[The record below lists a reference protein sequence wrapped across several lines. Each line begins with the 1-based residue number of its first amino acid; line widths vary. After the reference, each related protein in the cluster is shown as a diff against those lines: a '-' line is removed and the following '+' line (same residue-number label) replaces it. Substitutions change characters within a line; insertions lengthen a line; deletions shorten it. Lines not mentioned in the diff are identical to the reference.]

1 MSAMKTPFCFRVLT
15 ACFVRRRCCG
25 LLRAGCGGRKAA
37 VSAAAFGSL
46 LAPVSFLA
54 AQNTPPPPVPKEAAV
69 AAAAAVPAAAAGE
82 SPEGTPLDPVHP
94 DQLKRYSLDR
104 YEKIIEKSPF
114 AFKIVRAE
122 GPPPISFAADLALAG
137 FTVDSGKGVTYAS
150 IVDKKTNKRFVIRT
164 DQPNADGIQ
173 LVQLN
178 RGQTLLESAVMA
190 RKGTEEA
197 EIKSDKQIIERK
209 AVVNAVVAGPG
220 AAAAG
225 GRPPQG
231 GNVNLNLNV
240 NRAAQVQA
248 QINNQVQVPG
258 QPGAAAVPQPAGL
271 PPGAVPQAA
280 GGAPPT
286 AGDLS
291 TQAAQPQAQ
300 PARPGQAPGRR
311 RVILP
316 PAVQN

>member
-1 MSAMKTPFCFRVLT
+1 MKTRLFRLPNPLVQAIRLG
-15 ACFVRRRCCG
+15 RPG
-25 LLRAGCGGRKAA
+25 LLLLLPAGLPLL
-37 VSAAAFGSL
+37 VS
-46 LAPVSFLA
+46 
-54 AQNTPPPPVPKEAAV
+54 AQNTPPAP
-69 AAAAAVPAAAAGE
+69 VPAAAAAGAAPAPAE
-82 SPEGTPLDPVHP
+82 PAAAEEEPLDPLNP

-114 AFKIVRAE
+114 AFKIVKEE

-197 EIKSDKQIIERK
+197 QIKSDKQIIERK
-209 AVVNAVVAGPG
+209 AVVNAAVAGQPG
-220 AAAAG
+220 QPAQAMGPG
-225 GRPPQG
+225 GRQG
-231 GNVNLNLNV
+231 NTANLVPNV
-240 NRAAQVQA
+240 NRAANVQA
-248 QINNQVQVPG
+248 QINNQLQAQGGGGAPAPGG
-258 QPGAAAVPQPAGL
+258 QPQAGL
-271 PPGAVPQAA
+271 PPGAVPGA
-280 GGAPPT
+280 GAPPT

-291 TQAAQPQAQ
+291 VQAAQPQAQ
-300 PARPGQAPGRR
+300 PPQPGRPGQAPGRR

-316 PAVQN
+316 PAVSQ

>member
-1 MSAMKTPFCFRVLT
+1 MSAMKTPFCFCVLT
-15 ACFVRRRCCG
+15 AGFVRRWCCG
-25 LLRAGCGGRKAA
+25 LLRASSGGHKAA
-37 VSAAAFGSL
+37 VSAAAFSTL
-46 LAPVSFLA
+46 LVPVSFLA
-54 AQNTPPPPVPKEAAV
+54 AQNTPPPPVPREAAV

-178 RGQTLLESAVMA
+178 RGQTLLESGVMA

-248 QINNQVQVPG
+248 QINNQVQVQAQG
-258 QPGAAAVPQPAGL
+258 QPAGL

-280 GGAPPT
+280 GGTPPT